1 MNRGALELQGKLADH
16 GKQAEL
22 ARDFGVGPDRVSR
35 WLSGKHRPDATW
47 RAKLED
53 KFGIGWRLW
62 DEDTDAPENADLA
75 EADPEEPA
83 A

>member
-1 MNRGALELQGKLADH
+1 MNRGALELREKLADH

-53 KFGIGWRLW
+53 KYGISWRLW
-62 DEDTDAPENADLA
+62 DEDIAGSDAA
-75 EADPEEPA
+75 ESEEPA